1 MDGNSSRTTP
11 TPGRRALPADVEA
24 ARDVTRQPSLIPL
37 RSGTGGALITA
48 TVLASMAGFL
58 DASVVNVAVPA
69 IASDLGASLVALQW
83 TLTGY
88 LLTAAALL
96 LVSGALADRYGRR
109 RVLVI
114 GLLVM
119 LVASVGCAVAPSF
132 AVLIAARIVQGMG
145 AALVVP
151 SSLALLNGTLRV
163 QDRAPGIG
171 IWAGLASLGGLL
183 IGPFVGGWLVD
194 HASWRAVFL
203 LNVPLIGAAVL
214 ALLRVPES
222 VASRGRFSLD
232 AAGALLAVVGLA
244 GLIDGL
250 TAGPTVGWTSARVI
264 AGLVVGAAC
273 LIALIPTE
281 RRVRAPMLKLSL
293 FASRQFTAINI
304 ATVVFYGALAAA
316 GYLLVLRCELTLGYT
331 ATAAGAVLIP
341 SSVIFLVL
349 SPVSGAL
356 VRQIGPRRLMTAG
369 ILAVALGFLWLAYAH
384 PAGTYAEAILP
395 GVLLWGL
402 GLGLTVTPLTAAVLA
417 AVSDADLG
425 EASAISDV
433 ASRLGGAIMTALV
446 PVLIGVQA
454 GSSLTEAL
462 AHGYRPAMIV
472 LAGLCLVAAV
482 ISAIYVQDSR
492 TGIAVFAP
500 PAPYHGCALPDLGAG
515 MVPAR
520 APVTKT

>member
-1 MDGNSSRTTP
+1 MDGNSSPRTP
-11 TPGRRALPADVEA
+11 TPGRRALPADVETA
-24 ARDVTRQPSLIPL
+24 NDVTRQPSLIPL
-37 RSGTGGALITA
+37 RSGTGVALITA

-119 LVASVGCAVAPSF
+119 LVASVGCAVAHSF
-132 AVLIAARIVQGMG
+132 AVLIAARIMQGVG

-214 ALLRVPES
+214 ALVRVPES

-250 TAGPTVGWTSARVI
+250 TAGPTVGWTSPRVI
-264 AGLVVGAAC
+264 AGLLVGAAC

-293 FASRQFTAINI
+293 FASRQFTAINV

-356 VRQIGPRRLMTAG
+356 VRRIGPRFR
-369 ILAVALGFLWLAYAH
+369 
-384 PAGTYAEAILP
+384 PAC
-395 GVLLWGL
+395 
-402 GLGLTVTPLTAAVLA
+402 
-417 AVSDADLG
+417 AVS
-425 EASAISDV
+425 
-433 ASRLGGAIMTALV
+433 RLRPARSGCRPGPRPGAGHKDIMIT
-446 PVLIGVQA
+446 
-454 GSSLTEAL
+454 
-462 AHGYRPAMIV
+462 GYRR
-472 LAGLCLVAAV
+472 LDLCQHVG
-482 ISAIYVQDSR
+482 R
-492 TGIAVFAP
+492 
-500 PAPYHGCALPDLGAG
+500 HWRGAG
-515 MVPAR
+515 WSGFA
-520 APVTKT
+520 ATGKALS